1 MRAARLNPPVSAD
14 ANNADPDDIKS
25 VLTANRIKIYPPYQG
40 RLVTVFASDLIAG
53 SNPPAW
59 SRRQV
64 GQVLMT
70 LDTVT
75 IQPAP
80 ITKERYFSVRVE
92 VATDVAPGLYDDF
105 VMQSFVLQSSTHSAD
120 FDFRYT

>member
-1 MRAARLNPPVSAD
+1 
-14 ANNADPDDIKS
+14 
-25 VLTANRIKIYPPYQG
+25 
-40 RLVTVFASDLIAG
+40 
-53 SNPPAW
+53 
-59 SRRQV
+59 
-64 GQVLMT
+64 MT